1 MKKKHDVGELQVGY
15 FPEVKLTEAELKARG
30 ERKPPRKRPP
40 AGRMIFMAVCAV
52 VFITSTVLLINY
64 FSNINRAKQATAQL
78 RDIYTSSS
86 PETDEQDM
94 LQTSQLSVTATTI
107 PTASTAATLPATQA
121 PTVQPTVRPAAA
133 TLNAVKTAAPVTSK
147 VLSFTDLWP
156 SSYENNPQLRISSS
170 FETLRQQNRDI
181 VGWLTIEGVLDEPVL
196 QRDNEFYL
204 THDATGAKNVTGAL
218 FLDENCNLRL
228 LPNSML
234 IHGHNM
240 KEGAMFG
247 SLKKY
252 KVKDASFYK
261 ENPYIT
267 FNTLYEEGRY
277 VIFAVAEININADD
291 RYYVPFWQYMNFS
304 SQSAFDQFIGKLKEF
319 SHFQTEVDVVPGDR
333 LLTLATCAGDDP
345 DLRLLV
351 VARRIREGEDTIAL
365 SQGILS
371 TTVK

>member
-1 MKKKHDVGELQVGY
+1 MSKQPVEKKPQSGY
-15 FPEVKLTEAELKARG
+15 FPEIKLTEAELIARG
-30 ERKPPRKRPP
+30 EYKPPRKRPP
-40 AGRMIFMAVCAV
+40 TGRMVFMAVCAV
-52 VFITSTVLLINY
+52 VFVASTVLLINY
-64 FSNINRAKQATAQL
+64 YGNINRAKQATAQL
-78 RDIYTSSS
+78 RDIYALSS
-86 PETDEQDM
+86 PSPEAEGQAM
-94 LQTSQLSVTATTI
+94 LQASQLPTAAATEATASTE
-107 PTASTAATLPATQA
+107 PTASN
-121 PTVQPTVRPAAA
+121 PAAIPA
-133 TLNAVKTAAPVTSK
+133 SQSPTAQLNVIATAAPADVDE

-156 SSYENNPQLRISSS
+156 SSYENNPELRISKS

-196 QRDNEFYL
+196 QRDNDFYL
-204 THDATGAKNVTGAL
+204 THDATGAENVTGAL

-228 LPNSML
+228 LPNNL
-234 IHGHNM
+234 LVHGHNM

-277 VIFAVAEININADD
+277 VIFAVAEINISADD
-291 RYYVPFWQYMNFS
+291 RYYVPFWQYLNFS
-304 SQSAFDQFIGKLKEF
+304 SQTGFDYFIGKVKEF
-319 SHFQTEVDVVPGDR
+319 SHFQTKVDVKPGDR

-351 VARRIREGEDTIAL
+351 CARKIREGEDTIAL

-371 TTVK
+371 TQVK